1 MFNLFQFIFKN
12 IIYMNLEKYNKNTYC
27 SCLKRKQFKFSNN
40 IGFEKKNYGINPNIS
55 DTIRISNLII
65 NNLGGRLIFVKQ
77 NQNINVISNK
87 F

>member
-1 MFNLFQFIFKN
+1 
-12 IIYMNLEKYNKNTYC
+12 MNLEKYNKNTYC